1 MIDEERKE
9 FFTYNGIASGVGCHV
24 ITVGQV
30 LEALLRHVSPE
41 DGLGLLRAAGLGQG
55 VWQSSDPG
63 EGPRLGQVTEEN
75 RALVS
80 SAEIENVKV

>member
-1 MIDEERKE
+1 MLIINLV
-9 FFTYNGIASGVGCHV
+9 FTYNGIASGISGHI

-41 DGLGLLRAAGLGQG
+41 DGLGLLWAAGLGQG
-55 VWQSSDPG
+55 VGQSADPG

-80 SAEIENVKV
+80 CAEIENV